1 MCVNPPNTILVT
13 GDSSGWVTAFDISL
27 TCVDERSDITPP
39 VVISVFRAHL
49 RGITNVDLIE
59 SSIIITASSDGTAR
73 LFTLQGTYV
82 GTLGQEASWDLS
94 LPTSF
99 SSVGKPPDVLQQDT
113 PYLTGKF
120 RDAARRVVDSI
131 KRRNTE
137 LGGTDAGLAKRL
149 EGIPHA
155 GQNDGLQ
162 PSLLG
167 TLSEGNPP
175 GDDDDADDHT
185 SARPIRTAD
194 LVGRSYQTWYAR
206 SDYARRVVSDVR
218 RRSRRKSDHRPP
230 VAPQTKAGGASE
242 LAGMRSVVL
251 PRLPL
256 MQMKSARGARV
267 IQSLTVADIM
277 GSLGDH
283 DDQDGSVLTGRA
295 MGGAA
300 ASVVARSQRRP
311 TIVDRRVSCIGGQA
325 SRFAGSERQPSLK
338 NRKQQ

>member
-73 LFTLQGTYV
+73 LFTLQGMYV

-131 KRRNTE
+131 KRRNAE
-137 LGGTDAGLAKRL
+137 LGGTDADLAKGL
-149 EGIPHA
+149 EGISYTGKA
-155 GQNDGLQ
+155 VGFQTNLT
-162 PSLLG
+162 G
-167 TLSEGNPP
+167 TSNERNPP
-175 GDDDDADDHT
+175 GNDDGAGDHT

-194 LVGRSYQTWYAR
+194 LIGRSYQTWYAR
-206 SDYARRVVSDVR
+206 SDCARRVVSDVR
-218 RRSRRKSDHRPP
+218 RKSRRKSDHRPP
-230 VAPQTKAGGASE
+230 VAPQIKAGGASE
-242 LAGMRSVVL
+242 LAGVRSVV

-277 GSLGDH
+277 GSLGVH

-338 NRKQQ
+338 NRKQL